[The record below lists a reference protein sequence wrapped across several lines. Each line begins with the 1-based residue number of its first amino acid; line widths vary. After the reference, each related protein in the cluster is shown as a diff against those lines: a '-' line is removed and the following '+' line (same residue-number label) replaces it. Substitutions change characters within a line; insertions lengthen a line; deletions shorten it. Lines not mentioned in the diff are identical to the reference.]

1 MFILTKSI
9 DFFSIIVYNLD
20 RKKKYIVE
28 DNNMVKIIIGVKGT
42 GKTKTLIEMINSAL
56 ESSNG
61 SVVCI
66 EKGENLRLTL
76 SHKCRLINSDEYM
89 VNDAQELYGFIAGL
103 IASNHDITDLFV
115 DATFRICQR
124 DLMAFDKFVTEVDEL
139 AAKYNVNLVMTL
151 SMPTENATDNI
162 KKYL

>member
-1 MFILTKSI
+1 
-9 DFFSIIVYNLD
+9 
-20 RKKKYIVE
+20 
-28 DNNMVKIIIGVKGT
+28 MVKIIIGVKGT
-42 GKTKTLIEMINSAL
+42 GKTKILIEMINSAL

-103 IASNHDITDLFV
+103 LASNHDITDLFI

-124 DLMAFDKFVTEVDEL
+124 NVEAFDNFLTEIDQLVSKFD
-139 AAKYNVNLVMTL
+139 VNLVMTL
-151 SMPTENATDNI
+151 SMPVEDATENI

>member
-1 MFILTKSI
+1 
-9 DFFSIIVYNLD
+9 
-20 RKKKYIVE
+20 
-28 DNNMVKIIIGVKGT
+28 
-42 GKTKTLIEMINSAL
+42 MINSAL
-56 ESSNG
+56 ESSKG

-103 IASNHDITDLFV
+103 IASNHDITDLFI

-124 DLMAFDKFVTEVDEL
+124 DLAAFDVFLTEIDQLVS
-139 AAKYNVNLVMTL
+139 KYDVNLVMTL
-151 SMPTENATDNI
+151 SMPAENVTENI